1 MNKTINQLDE
11 IESLATSDELAIWDN
26 SASETKKVP
35 ASEIKS
41 LVITATSTTVTGAKL
56 MAGSVVKILFTSA
69 ITGSDTTT
77 GLSISYNGTSIP
89 VKVGKNGSLADFVA
103 SDISGTYT
111 YLQAYTTLELAFDGT
126 QFIIIGNPVVISSA
140 DYTIYA
146 DGEIVYQNIYT
157 NTEKKMNKKWFGA
170 DVYVRVF
177 KDVALSAGNVI
188 VVDNFDTS
196 KIINLYGYAIAGST
210 YVNLNRGSDQLEVY
224 AQNNQ
229 IIIYTTGYN
238 VFSAVVIVEYTK

>member
-77 GLSISYNGTSIP
+77 GMSISYNGTSIP

-146 DGEIVYQNIYT
+146 DGSQKYNRSIVDKKVDLIGYSELNGGEVIST
-157 NTEKKMNKKWFGA
+157 IIARDINT
-170 DVYVRVF
+170 
-177 KDVALSAGNVI
+177 AG
-188 VVDNFDTS
+188 
-196 KIINLYGYAIAGST
+196 K
-210 YVNLNRGSDQLEVY
+210 
-224 AQNNQ
+224 
-229 IIIYTTGYN
+229 GYN
-238 VFSAVVIVEYTK
+238 STIRLGAYCTGAYDWCYPALQMSRNDADTERITIFFSPDGYITFINNGGEVIRRI